1 VRLPRVLIAAGGVIV
16 LGMLVNLVVTFL
28 ADGPGSA
35 LRWLVPPGIALVV
48 AMVLALMD
56 AAAPT
61 SRRPGR
67 LDVSVLVAIAVVLVG
82 VGVGG
87 FALTAGA
94 EYVGGYLT
102 GNESGEDRLTK
113 PVAKVGSGITMTVE
127 NVTYTS
133 HFTRVEVTVTN
144 PGKQAIT
151 IPIDGTTFT
160 AADGT
165 ALRADPG
172 KSSWPSRIAARGTE
186 HGTVTFKGHL
196 PDSADAAALTFK
208 SGDTTFTV
216 PGVGL
221 SH

>member
-1 VRLPRVLIAAGGVIV
+1 MIL
-16 LGMLVNLVVTFL
+16 LGIIVNLIVTFL
-28 ADGPGSA
+28 ADGPDGA

-48 AMVLALMD
+48 AMVLALLD
-56 AAAPT
+56 AATPT
-61 SRRPGR
+61 ARRRGR
-67 LDVSVLVAIAVVLVG
+67 LDVSVLVAIAVVLAG

-102 GNESGEDRLTK
+102 GNESGEDRLIK
-113 PVAKVGSGITMTVE
+113 PVAKAGSGITMTVE

-133 HFTRVEVTVTN
+133 HFTRVEVKLTSTAKEAV
-144 PGKQAIT
+144 K

-165 ALRADPG
+165 VLRADPG
-172 KSSWPSRIAARGTE
+172 KSSWPSRIAAGGTE
-186 HGTVTFKGHL
+186 HGTITFKGHL
-196 PDSADAAALTFK
+196 PDSADAAVLTFK
-208 SGDTTFTV
+208 SGSTTFAV
-216 PGVGL
+216 PVAL